1 MNDERSQL
9 AIQELLEAQGQ
20 AARAI
25 AFAQQ
30 RINELEQE
38 CAELRSEV
46 AVKHIE
52 IFTEAEFAERLKVSS
67 ATIKRARKEGRIVP
81 LELGSA
87 GSTQCIRYSSEHL
100 ERVSEIFKPR
110 LALATLSAG
119 RRRRTG

>member
-46 AVKHIE
+46 AVKHVE
-52 IFTEAEFAERLKVSS
+52 IFTEAEFAERMKVSRD
-67 ATIKRARKEGRIVP
+67 TIKRARQQGLIVP
-81 LELGSA
+81 LHVGSA
-87 GSTQCIRYSSEHL
+87 LCIRYSSEHL

-110 LALATLSAG
+110 LALATLPAG
-119 RRRRTG
+119 RRRRA